1 VEAVILVG
9 LQGSGKS
16 TFYQETF
23 RNTHVRINLDML
35 RTRHREQLL
44 LAACLE
50 MKQPFVVDNTN
61 PEPADRQRYIPAA
74 RGAGFRVIG
83 YYFQSRLP
91 DLVARN
97 RLRSKDEQVP
107 ELALRGT
114 YNRLVI
120 PAPDEGFDQLY
131 YVSPDGSGGFE
142 IKEWRDEVR

>member
-1 VEAVILVG
+1 MEAVILIG

-16 TFYQETF
+16 TFYQESF
-23 RNTHVRINLDML
+23 RNSHVRINLDML

-44 LAACLE
+44 LAACLQ

-61 PEPADRQRYIPAA
+61 PDPGDRQRYIPAA
-74 RGAGFRVIG
+74 RGAGFGVIG
-83 YYFQSRLP
+83 YYFSSCLQEL
-91 DLVARN
+91 LARN
-97 RLRSKDEQVP
+97 RLRPEDEQLT

-120 PAPDEGFDQLY
+120 PAFDEGFDRLY

-142 IKEWRDEVR
+142 IKEWCDEVR